1 MKYTEFSFPSVVE
14 GQNIFT
20 RCYEPDG
27 HPKAI
32 LQIIHGMAEHSGLY
46 AEFCEFMADEGYLV
60 VQDDHLGHG
69 RSVAS
74 GDEYGCFFE
83 GGIENLV
90 RDEKQLH
97 DMFAEK
103 YPHLPYFMM
112 GHSMG
117 SFILR
122 DYIAKFDDKLS
133 GAVIMGTA
141 GPVNEAVWK
150 AEKLLFKA
158 LIAQKGIKGK
168 SDMIA
173 KFATGGYAKKF
184 PESPCAWVTSDKA
197 EAERY
202 EKDPLCGFP
211 MTVAAYRDIMGLI
224 RSINLPE
231 WFEKV
236 PVKLPLLIVSGREDA
251 VGEMGR
257 GVRRVAAGLV
267 KTEHDV
273 DLILYPGVRHALI
286 NEVNKDQVFRDIK
299 NFVESKTT
307 RFRIAEKKRKLSQSQ
322 SK

>member
-1 MKYTEFSFPSVVE
+1 MNYSEFTFPSVVE

-20 RCYEPDG
+20 RLYEPDNR
-27 HPKAI
+27 PKAV

-46 AEFCEFMADEGYLV
+46 TEFCSFMAGEGYLV

-69 RSVAS
+69 RSVVN
-74 GDEYGCFFE
+74 GKDYGCFFE
-83 GGIENLV
+83 GGIDNLI

-97 DMFAEK
+97 DIYAEK
-103 YPHLPYFMM
+103 YPDLPYFMM

-122 DYIAKFDDKLS
+122 EYMARYDDKLS
-133 GAVIMGTA
+133 GAIIMGTA
-141 GPVNEAVWK
+141 GPVSEAVWK
-150 AEKLLFKA
+150 AEKLLLDA
-158 LIAQKGIKGK
+158 IISRKGYRGK
-168 SDMIA
+168 SDFIA
-173 KFATGGYAKKF
+173 KIATAGYKKQF
-184 PESPCAWVTSDKA
+184 LESPCAWVTSDKA

-211 MTVAAYRDIMGLI
+211 LTVEGYKGIMSLI
-224 RSINLPE
+224 YSINRPE

-236 PVKLPLLIVSGREDA
+236 PVKLPILMVSGREDA

-273 DLILYPGVRHALI
+273 DLILYKGVRHALI
-286 NEVNKDQVFRDIK
+286 NEVNKEQVFRDIK
-299 NFVESKTT
+299 NFVESKTM
-307 RFRIAEKKRKLSQSQ
+307 RFRIAEKKRKLSQA
-322 SK
+322 K

>member
-1 MKYTEFSFPSVVE
+1 MKYSEFTFPSVVK

-20 RCYEPDG
+20 RLYEPENS
-27 HPKAI
+27 PKAV

-46 AEFCEFMADEGYLV
+46 IEFCKYMAEEGYLV

-69 RSVAS
+69 RTVVN
-74 GDEYGCFFE
+74 GNDFGCFFE
-83 GGIENLV
+83 GGIDNLI

-103 YPHLPYFMM
+103 YPNLPYFMM

-122 DYIAKFDDKLS
+122 DYISRFDDKLS
-133 GAVIMGTA
+133 GAIIMGTA
-141 GPVNEAVWK
+141 GPVSEAVWK
-150 AEKLLFKA
+150 AEKLIFDA
-158 LIAQKGIKGK
+158 IIARKGYRGK
-168 SDMIA
+168 SDFIA
-173 KFATGGYAKKF
+173 KLATAGFKKYF

-211 MTVAAYRDIMGLI
+211 LTVEAYKGIMGLMY
-224 RSINLPE
+224 SINRPE
-231 WFEKV
+231 NFEKV
-236 PVKLPLLIVSGREDA
+236 SVKLPILMVSGREDP
-251 VGEMGR
+251 VGDMGK
-257 GVRRVAAGLV
+257 GVRRAAAGLV

-286 NEVNKDQVFRDIK
+286 NEVNRNQVFRDIK
-299 NFVESKTT
+299 NFVESKTV
-307 RFRIAEKKRKLSQSQ
+307 RFRIAEKKRKLTQA
-322 SK
+322 K

>member
-1 MKYTEFSFPSVVE
+1 MKYTEFTFPSVVK

-20 RCYEPDG
+20 RSYEPEG
-27 HPKAI
+27 RPKAV

-46 AEFCEFMADEGYLV
+46 SEFCEYLANEGYAV

-83 GGIENLV
+83 GGFDNLI
-90 RDEKQLH
+90 RDEKVLH
-97 DMFAEK
+97 DMTAEK
-103 YPHLPYFMM
+103 YPGLPYFMM

-117 SFILR
+117 SFMLR
-122 DYIAKFDDKLS
+122 EYMARYEDDLC
-133 GAVIMGTA
+133 GVVIMGTA
-141 GPVNEAVWK
+141 GPVSEAVWT
-150 AEKLLFKA
+150 AEKALLTA
-158 LIAQKGIKGK
+158 IIAKTGVKGK
-168 SDMIA
+168 SKQIA
-173 KFATGGYAKKF
+173 KLATGGYAKHF

-202 EKDPLCGFP
+202 EKDPMCGFP

-224 RSINLPE
+224 HKINGKE

-236 PVKLPLLIVSGREDA
+236 PKKLPILMVSGREDA

-257 GVRRVAAGLV
+257 GVRRAAAGLV

-286 NEVNKDQVFRDIK
+286 NEVNKEQVFRDIK
-299 NFVESKTT
+299 NFLEYKTI
-307 RFRIAEKKRKLSQSQ
+307 RFCIAKKKEKLNQAK
-322 SK
+322 